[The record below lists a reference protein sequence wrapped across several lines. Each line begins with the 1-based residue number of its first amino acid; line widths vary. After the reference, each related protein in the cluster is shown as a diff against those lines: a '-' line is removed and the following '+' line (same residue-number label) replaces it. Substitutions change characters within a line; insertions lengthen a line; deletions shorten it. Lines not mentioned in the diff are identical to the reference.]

1 MQKSTYLIISGLLSL
16 NYFSGF
22 LSNDILFVLMMIW
35 TALGFFYYPGYSN
48 LYTNKNTGIV
58 FAFLILFFLSALT
71 PLFRYNQDLISTL
84 IAMRGNWIVLYLL
97 TLLKIKPTEEDF
109 YKSFKVL
116 SIITLIISI
125 AVFFMP
131 QLFFDLSAIKR
142 LSIRQLRGSTDILV
156 AWPGSAAI
164 VFYFFL
170 TLGKSIQN
178 NTKNDFTWCTICML
192 YIFLMQNRSTLLG
205 TAPFY
210 LYGLLKMDIKYKRII
225 IVIII
230 LTIGGL
236 IYNILS
242 SLIEESTT
250 QLNDSKYNRWQAI
263 YFYLFEQKNNLYTVL
278 FGNGSP
284 CAGSEYLQYIN
295 RAVTTRLAIL
305 SDIGLLGSYFFYG
318 LITMMLFYS
327 IILKGIINKNIPQSI
342 RFYCLWILFVP
353 TIHSFAH
360 GMAFTGTV
368 KLLVVMYLILYYS
381 SELERDCNY

>member
-263 YFYLFEQKNNLYTVL
+263 YFYLFEQKK
-278 FGNGSP
+278 
-284 CAGSEYLQYIN
+284 Q
-295 RAVTTRLAIL
+295 
-305 SDIGLLGSYFFYG
+305 
-318 LITMMLFYS
+318 LI
-327 IILKGIINKNIPQSI
+327 
-342 RFYCLWILFVP
+342 
-353 TIHSFAH
+353 
-360 GMAFTGTV
+360 
-368 KLLVVMYLILYYS
+368 YS
-381 SELERDCNY
+381 SIWQWFSMCRF